1 MATDSCTRRQVA
13 HGTDETPSKWR
24 FGTSHKRFFV
34 KHDLAASLLS
44 AFDVRCGHVH
54 VANGEQKKVRWRIYR
69 LPGSR
74 EFWHID
80 NGPGTQIVNVKA
92 FHIECPCT
100 SVDEGGHELV
110 RAWIEVNMAN
120 LYIQNGTALFVGMDY
135 KVSLE
140 AQA

>member
-1 MATDSCTRRQVA
+1 MAANAGTCWKIA
-13 HGTDETPSKWR
+13 HGADETPSKWR
-24 FGTSHKRFFV
+24 FGKRLFA
-34 KHDLAASLLS
+34 KHDLAADLLS
-44 AFDVRCGHVH
+44 AFNVRCGYVH
-54 VANGEQKKVRWRIYR
+54 VAGNDEKMKWRIYR

-80 NGPGTQIVNVKA
+80 NGPGTQIINVKA

-100 SVDEGGHELV
+100 SVDEAEQHQNAVPV

>member
-1 MATDSCTRRQVA
+1 M
-13 HGTDETPSKWR
+13 K
-24 FGTSHKRFFV
+24 
-34 KHDLAASLLS
+34 
-44 AFDVRCGHVH
+44 
-54 VANGEQKKVRWRIYR
+54 WRIYR

-80 NGPGTQIVNVKA
+80 SGPGTQIVNVKA

-100 SVDEGGHELV
+100 SVDEGGKELV

-120 LYIQNGTALFVGMDY
+120 LYIQNGTALFVGMAY
-135 KVSLE
+135 NVSFE

>member
-1 MATDSCTRRQVA
+1 MASDAGTCREVAYRTKAKTASKCCFERIFTEHDVDS
-13 HGTDETPSKWR
+13 
-24 FGTSHKRFFV
+24 
-34 KHDLAASLLS
+34 DLLCVT
-44 AFDVRCGHVH
+44 FVH
-54 VANGEQKKVRWRIYR
+54 VPYDICGVENEKVKWRIYR

-80 NGPGTQIVNVKA
+80 SGPGTQIVNVKA

-100 SVDEGGHELV
+100 SVDEGGKELV

-135 KVSLE
+135 KVSYE